1 MPSMTPQSS
10 PRRLCSAK
18 SSRSPGRNR
27 RLKTSANGHARAAA
41 GVAAAEPPGG
51 GLSEPLSSRE
61 FEVLSLL
68 RNGLSCAEIG
78 FHLAISPRTAWAHL
92 GAIKRKLNAA
102 TAAHC
107 VARGFERKLL
117 K

>member
-1 MPSMTPQSS
+1 VK
-10 PRRLCSAK
+10 RR
-18 SSRSPGRNR
+18 GRD
-27 RLKTSANGHARAAA
+27 S
-41 GVAAAEPPGG
+41 AAAEATRSPVASK
-51 GLSEPLSSRE
+51 LSEPLSARE
-61 FEVLSLL
+61 YEVLWLL
-68 RNGLSCAEIG
+68 RDGFSCSEIG
-78 FHLAISPRTAWAHL
+78 VRLAISPRTAWAHL